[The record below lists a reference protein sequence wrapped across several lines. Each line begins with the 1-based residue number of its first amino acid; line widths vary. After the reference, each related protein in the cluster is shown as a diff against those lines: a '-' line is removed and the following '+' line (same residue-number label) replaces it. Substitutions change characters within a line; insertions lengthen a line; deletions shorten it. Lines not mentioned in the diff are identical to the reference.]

1 VDAVS
6 PSSILLRHDRMLGGG
21 GGRCLRSAAR
31 EAAGAVSAVAFGSSS
46 RLGRR
51 LSGMLLV
58 GERRRARGLGGVV
71 GSVVA
76 IGTRSEY

>member
-1 VDAVS
+1 MMAGAGGAAVDVVS
-6 PSSILLRHDRMLGGG
+6 PSSILLCHDRMLGGDG

-58 GERRRARGLGGVV
+58 GVQMRQV
-71 GSVVA
+71 GIVR
-76 IGTRSEY
+76 IEGR